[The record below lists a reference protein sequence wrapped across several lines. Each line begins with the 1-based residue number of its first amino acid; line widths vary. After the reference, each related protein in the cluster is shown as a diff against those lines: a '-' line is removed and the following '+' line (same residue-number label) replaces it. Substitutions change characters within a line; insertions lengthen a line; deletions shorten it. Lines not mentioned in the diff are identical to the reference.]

1 MNPMEY
7 IKWRARAKE
16 QAQRLLAIIKEVES
30 TLTKTDPDYP
40 WVNLSEVRQTR
51 GDLDEIL
58 EDVTQHMRLPRRNL
72 QPLQME
78 FVMAF
83 FDKYLPD
90 LHYRVDAGLDLYA
103 TTFEVRE
110 IESKKTLD
118 VAFKGEHFEV
128 VVDNPFTDKE
138 LVFDLRKPISI
149 AKLKERVFLLPT
161 HHITDGATGESLSFT
176 TTDISWRPCW
186 FATLQVVDDG
196 TGERHTQA
204 ASMEWSVNIP
214 DHLIEYAEG
223 VVRVTSVEVSTSGAI
238 VTSRTATK
246 ISTQFVTRGSSAV
259 IMLECDEKA
268 LARARVQY
276 AKHAKHQSIEEDQYG
291 NIS

>member
-1 MNPMEY
+1 MNPIEY
-7 IKWRARAKE
+7 IKLRARAEE
-16 QAQRLLAIIKEVES
+16 QAERLLAIIKEVES

-58 EDVTQHMRLPRRNL
+58 EDVTQRMHLPRRNL

-83 FDKYLPD
+83 LDKYLPD
-90 LHYRVDAGLDLYA
+90 VHYRVDAGLDLYA

-118 VAFKGEHFEV
+118 VAFKGEHLEV
-128 VVDNPFTDKE
+128 VVDNPFIDEE

-149 AKLKERVFLLPT
+149 AKLKESVFLLPT
-161 HHITDGATGESLSFT
+161 HHITDDATGESLSFT
-176 TTDISWRPCW
+176 TTCIGWRPCW
-186 FATLQVVDDG
+186 FTTLQVVDG
-196 TGERHTQA
+196 KTGERRTQA
-204 ASMEWSVNIP
+204 ASVEWSVNIP
-214 DHLIEYAEG
+214 DHLVEYVEG
-223 VVRVTSVEVSTSGAI
+223 TVRVASVNVATSEAI

-246 ISTQFVTRGSSAV
+246 IVTQFVTRGSSTV
-259 IMLECDEKA
+259 IVLECDEKV
-268 LARARVQY
+268 LAHARVQY
-276 AKHAKHQSIEEDQYG
+276 AKHTKHQSIEED
-291 NIS
+291 

>member
-1 MNPMEY
+1 MNPIEY

-16 QAQRLLAIIKEVES
+16 QAQRLLAIIKEIES
-30 TLTKTDPDYP
+30 TLKQTDPDYP
-40 WVNLSEVRQTR
+40 WVNLSDVRLGR

-58 EDVTQHMRLPRRNL
+58 EDIAQHMHLPRHNL
-72 QPLQME
+72 RPLQME

-83 FDKYLPD
+83 FDKYLPG

-118 VAFKGEHFEV
+118 VAFKGEHLEV

-138 LVFDLRKPISI
+138 LVFDLRKPIPVS
-149 AKLKERVFLLPT
+149 KLKESVFLFPT
-161 HHITDGATGESLSFT
+161 GHPTDNATGESFSLT
-176 TTDISWRPCW
+176 TTCIGWKPCW
-186 FATLQVVDDG
+186 FTTLQVVDDE

-204 ASMEWSVNIP
+204 ASAEWSVNIP
-214 DHLIEYAEG
+214 DHLVEYAEG
-223 VVRVTSVEVSTSGAI
+223 TVRVTSVEVSTSEAI

-276 AKHAKHQSIEEDQYG
+276 AKHQPTEED
-291 NIS
+291 

>member
-1 MNPMEY
+1 MNPIEH

-16 QAQRLLAIIKEVES
+16 QAERLLAIIKETES
-30 TLTKTDPDYP
+30 TLTKTDPNYP
-40 WVNLSEVRQTR
+40 WVNLSEVRLEK

-58 EDVTQHMRLPRRNL
+58 EDITQHMHLPRHNL

-118 VAFKGEHFEV
+118 VEFKGEHLEV
-128 VVDNPFTDKE
+128 VVDNPFTDEE
-138 LVFDLRKPISI
+138 LVFDLRKHIPVS
-149 AKLKERVFLLPT
+149 KLKESVFLFPT
-161 HHITDGATGESLSFT
+161 GHLTDDATGDSFSLT
-176 TTDISWRPCW
+176 TTCIGWRPCW
-186 FATLQVVDDG
+186 FTTLQVVDDK

-204 ASMEWSVNIP
+204 ASVKWSVNIP
-214 DHLIEYAEG
+214 DHLVEYVEG
-223 VVRVTSVEVSTSGAI
+223 TIRVTSVEVSTSEAI
-238 VTSRTATK
+238 ITSRTATK
-246 ISTQFVTRGSSAV
+246 ISTQFVTRGSSVV

-276 AKHAKHQSIEEDQYG
+276 AKHQSTEEE
-291 NIS
+291 

>member
-1 MNPMEY
+1 MNPIEY

-16 QAQRLLAIIKEVES
+16 QAG
-30 TLTKTDPDYP
+30 TDPDYP
-40 WVNLSEVRQTR
+40 WVNLSEVRQER

-58 EDVTQHMRLPRRNL
+58 EDVAQHMQLPRHNL

-118 VAFKGEHFEV
+118 VAFKGEHLEV
-128 VVDNPFTDKE
+128 VVDNPFIDGE

-149 AKLKERVFLLPT
+149 AKLKESVFLLPT
-161 HHITDGATGESLSFT
+161 HHITDDATGDSLSFT
-176 TTDISWRPCW
+176 TTDVSWRPCW
-186 FATLQVVDDG
+186 FATLQVVDDE

-214 DHLIEYAEG
+214 DHLVEYVEG
-223 VVRVTSVEVSTSGAI
+223 TVRVTSVEVSTSEAI

-268 LARARVQY
+268 LAHARVRY
-276 AKHAKHQSIEEDQYG
+276 AKHQSTEEE
-291 NIS
+291 